1 MKLKDL
7 HGAWDP
13 FLGHH
18 TALEPRQDE
27 SEFQAKLNVHWVVD
41 YWLSKGA
48 EPNKILL
55 GLALY
60 GRSFT
65 LSQPGQ
71 VGLGQPAKGPPSA
84 ATVLIELFIT
94 NLKPKLY

>member
-1 MKLKDL
+1 MIFYCNKDL

-18 TALEPRQDE
+18 TALERREDE
-27 SEFQAKLNVHWVVD
+27 NEVQAKLNIHWVID
-41 YWLSKGA
+41 YWLTKGA
-48 EPNKILL
+48 DPEKMLL

-71 VGLGQPAKGPPSA
+71 VNLGQPAKGPSTAQP
-84 ATVLIELFIT
+84 VF
-94 NLKPKLY
+94 